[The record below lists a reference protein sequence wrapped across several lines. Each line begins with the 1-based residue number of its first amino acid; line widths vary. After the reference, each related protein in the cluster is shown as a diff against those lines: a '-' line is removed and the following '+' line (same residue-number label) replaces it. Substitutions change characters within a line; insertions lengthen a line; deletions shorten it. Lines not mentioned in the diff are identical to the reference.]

1 MVGGRGREE
10 VEEARR
16 FLMLKGFQVRKILV
30 GGDLPLGWSNLFW
43 LQVFSQGRVHICLGL
58 FVCMCV

>member
-1 MVGGRGREE
+1 MKIPHVEGVSSYEDTGGG
-10 VEEARR
+10 
-16 FLMLKGFQVRKILV
+16 GG